1 MRRVAAAALL
11 PAYSLVRVWPTHALM
26 TLMTAGSATAVVLL
40 QLWDLLALL
49 LVYYACVHWGGAWL
63 RDNWPAV
70 AGPVAG
76 ALFVAE
82 VRPRVRAIAEESPKA
97 SKHV

>member
-1 MRRVAAAALL
+1 MVA
-11 PAYSLVRVWPTHALM
+11 PWGVRSSISHRANL
-26 TLMTAGSATAVVLL
+26 VLL

-49 LVYYACVHWGGAWL
+49 VVYYFCTRWGGAWL

-82 VRPRVRAIAEESPKA
+82 VRRTSRSGCGSAHAA
-97 SKHV
+97 SERIPQGPC

>member
-1 MRRVAAAALL
+1 VTEW
-11 PAYSLVRVWPTHALM
+11 PAGLSPEPWAPL
-26 TLMTAGSATAVVLL
+26 LL

-49 LVYYACVHWGGAWL
+49 AVYCACTRWGGPWL
-63 RDNWPAV
+63 QGNWLAV

-82 VRPRVRAIAEESPKA
+82 VGFWSG
-97 SKHV
+97 